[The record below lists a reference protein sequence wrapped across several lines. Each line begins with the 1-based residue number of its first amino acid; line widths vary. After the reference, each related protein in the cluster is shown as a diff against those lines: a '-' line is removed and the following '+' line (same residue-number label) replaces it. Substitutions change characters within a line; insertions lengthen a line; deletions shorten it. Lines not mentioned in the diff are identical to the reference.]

1 MATDSGNGQG
11 GALGGGRDDVRDGG
25 SASGQDESQV
35 SSEEMVALFDS
46 RAKMYGF
53 LAGLFRKE
61 LEFSQI
67 QELKQARFPVGTGN
81 ETTDKGFRAMHDYL
95 AGAWEGSVTDL
106 KVDYSRTFIGS
117 GVSGY
122 SAAYPYESVYTSD
135 RRLLG
140 REARGEVLQ
149 YFRNNNLIKGRWND
163 MEDHIA
169 LELEFMQILSAR
181 TRDAFAR
188 GDEEAALND
197 IRCQR
202 DFIHS
207 HLNNWLPMI
216 TGDMLKFSETK
227 FYQGL
232 AMVVLGYCEDDEAL
246 LEELLDGAPEAVVE
260 VSMEV

>member
-1 MATDSGNGQG
+1 MTNSENTQS
-11 GALGGGRDDVRDGG
+11 LDVQRGE
-25 SASGQDESQV
+25 DEL
-35 SSEEMVALFDS
+35 SSDEFAELFDS

-53 LAGLFRKE
+53 LAGLYRKE
-61 LEFSQI
+61 LEKEQLE
-67 QELKQARFPVGTGN
+67 ELKHMKFPVGSGN
-81 ETTDKGFRAMHDYL
+81 ETTDKGFRKMYEYL
-95 AGAWEGSVTDL
+95 ANSWEGSVSDL

-149 YFRNNNLIKGRWND
+149 YYRNNKLVKGQWND

-169 LELEFMQILSAR
+169 LELEFMQIMSAR
-181 TRDAFAR
+181 TRDALKE
-188 GDEEAALND
+188 GDEESALNN

-202 DFIHS
+202 DFVHN

-216 TGDMLKFSETK
+216 TGDMMKFSETD

-232 AMVVLGYCEDDEAL
+232 ALITLGYCEEDENL
-246 LEELLDGAPEAVVE
+246 LEEMLDGAPEAPVE
-260 VSMEV
+260 VTMELWAASLSST

>member
-1 MATDSGNGQG
+1 MAGNNSN
-11 GALGGGRDDVRDGG
+11 R
-25 SASGQDESQV
+25 V
-35 SSEEMVALFDS
+35 SNEEMAALFDA
-46 RAKMYGF
+46 RAKMYGL
-53 LAGLFRKE
+53 LAGLYRQE
-61 LEFSQI
+61 LEFDQI
-67 QELKQARFPVGTGN
+67 DELKHAKFPVGTGN
-81 ETTDKGFRAMHDYL
+81 ETTDKGFRLMYEYL
-95 AGAWEGSVTDL
+95 SKAWEGSVTEL

-149 YFRNNNLIKGRWND
+149 YYRNNNLTKGRWND

-169 LELEFMQILSAR
+169 LELEFMQILSGR
-181 TRDAFAR
+181 VRDSFNDD
-188 GDEEAALND
+188 DEEAALND

-202 DFIHS
+202 DFIRN

-216 TGDMLKFSETK
+216 SGDMLKFAQTK

-232 AMVVLGYCEDDEAL
+232 AMITLGYCEDDEQL
-246 LEELLDGAPEAVVE
+246 LDEILDGAPEAPVE
-260 VSMEV
+260 LRMEV